1 MTARST
7 TLSHIAAQAL
17 PPWWEKI
24 DGDSNWQRYSFLG
37 LAVGYGLIALVA
49 IIQLIRIQRRVPEY
63 GWTTQKVFHLLNA
76 FVCVLRCV
84 VFALRSKVGPW
95 CCDLKFVLM
104 YGPVWRCLHC
114 DLGSVLQLHVQ
125 PAVQLHRLLPAQNFG
140 MRP

>member
-1 MTARST
+1 MAHMRHF
-7 TLSHIAAQAL
+7 TLSTLAANAL

-24 DGDSNWQRYSFLG
+24 DDDARWQEYSFLG

-84 VFALRSKVGPW
+84 VFALRGKVRSSLGAKEIAGQGVGH
-95 CCDLKFVLM
+95 LVLALVVSFS
-104 YGPVWRCLHC
+104 PR
-114 DLGSVLQLHVQ
+114 
-125 PAVQLHRLLPAQNFG
+125 
-140 MRP
+140 